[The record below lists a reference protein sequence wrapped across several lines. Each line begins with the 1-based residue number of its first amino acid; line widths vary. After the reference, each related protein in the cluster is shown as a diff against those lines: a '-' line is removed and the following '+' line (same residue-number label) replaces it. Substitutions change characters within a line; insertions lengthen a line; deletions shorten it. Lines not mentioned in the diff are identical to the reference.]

1 MSWVDRPMG
10 DPKRPYPSAAKL
22 AAMPIEALIAHV
34 KSESGIVA
42 RQQSDTAA
50 RHRAL
55 ARAQR
60 ILKRRKKA

>member
-10 DPKRPYPSAAKL
+10 EPKRPYPSAAKL
-22 AAMPIEALIAHV
+22 AAMPIEELIAHV
-34 KSESGIVA
+34 KAESGIVA

-55 ARAQR
+55 ARAQKV
-60 ILKRRKKA
+60 LKGRNKA

>member
-10 DPKRPYPSAAKL
+10 EPKRPYPSAAKL
-22 AAMPIEALIAHV
+22 AAMPIEELIAHI
-34 KSESGIVA
+34 KAESGIMA

-50 RHRAL
+50 RHQAL
-55 ARAQR
+55 SRAQR